1 MAADDINATDTSTE
15 TQGGANIP
23 APARRSLRRAA
34 LAQIHGHRRIA
45 RGLALIAVAAVIGAA
60 YVAGGPPA
68 TDAHNNLNAASSAAP
83 EFAADRAGAAAAPA
97 AVSQAGTGTT
107 NGSVNKES
115 GSGQPVLAAAESNQ
129 IIKTGQ
135 LSLEVGDIDNAVG
148 RAGAAIT
155 GLGGS
160 IDSSNQYGSGGDATA
175 SITFRVPAA
184 KWDEAVS
191 TLRAIGTKVLSLQTN
206 STDVTLQ
213 AVDLDARIA
222 NLEKTEAAL
231 QAIMARATAI
241 ADVIAVETQLSQV
254 EGQIEELKA
263 QRNHLQN
270 QVDMSTLT
278 VTFQLPAKTVT
289 TQATQDW
296 TLGSQI
302 DQAGAAL
309 VRIGQGLVTLGVWL
323 MIVVVPLVLALLV
336 LFGIVWVIRRILGR
350 GRRRDATA
358 GV

>member
-1 MAADDINATDTSTE
+1 VAADDIKATDTNTE
-15 TQGGANIP
+15 TQGGANTLT
-23 APARRSLRRAA
+23 PARSSLRRAA
-34 LAQIHGHRRIA
+34 LAQIRGHRRIA

-68 TDAHNNLNAASSAAP
+68 TDAHAASAAA
-83 EFAADRAGAAAAPA
+83 FAAGRAAGAMAPA
-97 AVSQAGTGTT
+97 ATAQTDLGTT
-107 NGSVNKES
+107 TGSVNKEN
-115 GSGQPVLAAAESNQ
+115 GSDQNPVPAAAPSNQ
-129 IIKTGQ
+129 IITTGQ
-135 LSLEVGDIDNAVG
+135 MSLEVGDIDAAVN
-148 RAGAAIT
+148 RAEAAIA

-184 KWDEAVS
+184 KWYEAVS

-206 STDVTLQ
+206 SADVTLQ

-241 ADVIAVETQLSQV
+241 ADVIAVETELSQV

-263 QRNHLQN
+263 ERNHLQN

-323 MIVVVPLVLALLV
+323 MIVVLPLVLGALV
-336 LFGIVWVIRRILGR
+336 LLGIVWVIRRVLGR

>member
-1 MAADDINATDTSTE
+1 VAADEINSPDASTE
-15 TQGGANIP
+15 PKGGANMP
-23 APARRSLRRAA
+23 VVAGPSPMRAA
-34 LAQIHGHRRIA
+34 LAGIGGHRRIA
-45 RGLALIAVAAVIGAA
+45 RSLALVAIAAVIGAA
-60 YVAGGPPA
+60 YVVGGPPSTEAHDTPLGA
-68 TDAHNNLNAASSAAP
+68 TLTSERSAAKGP
-83 EFAADRAGAAAAPA
+83 VPA
-97 AVSQAGTGTT
+97 AVDAAGQGAETQTETGQD
-107 NGSVNKES
+107 GSNQDAV
-115 GSGQPVLAAAESNQ
+115 PATAAQ

-135 LSLEVGDIDNAVG
+135 LSLEVTDIDGAVN
-148 RAGAAIT
+148 RANAAIAS
-155 GLGGS
+155 LGGTV
-160 IDSSNQYGSGGDATA
+160 DSSTQYGSGDDATA

-184 KWDEAVS
+184 KWDEAIS
-191 TLRAIGTKVLSLQTN
+191 TLRGIGTKVLSQQTN
-206 STDVTLQ
+206 ATDVTLQ
-213 AVDLDARIA
+213 AVNLDARIA

-241 ADVIAVETQLSQV
+241 PDVIAVESQLSRV

-270 QVDMSTLT
+270 QVAMSTFT

-296 TLGSQI
+296 TLGNQI

-309 VRIGQGLVTLGVWL
+309 VRIGQGLVTLCVWL
-323 MIVVVPLVLALLV
+323 VVVVVPLALAVLV
-336 LFGIVWVIRRILGR
+336 LFGIAWMTRRVLRR